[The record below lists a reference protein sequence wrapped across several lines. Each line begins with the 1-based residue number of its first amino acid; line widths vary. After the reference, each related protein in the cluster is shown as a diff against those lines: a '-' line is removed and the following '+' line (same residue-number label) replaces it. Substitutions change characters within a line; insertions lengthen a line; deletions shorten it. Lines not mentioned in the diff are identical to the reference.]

1 MHCLQHGEV
10 RLQVVVL
17 HDVGGLAPET
27 LQITLLFVDKDLT
40 GKVAFPE
47 MIDIISAIVD
57 NEIITTKGNIYPV

>member
-1 MHCLQHGEV
+1 M
-10 RLQVVVL
+10 VL